1 MAISG
6 ISASRDVIG
15 HVTSDSRC
23 AVSYRRSVS
32 YSHTSVRLSVCPS
45 VGGSSKAADRLNLEE
60 DFDDDE
66 DDPDMM
72 SLDNS
77 MMSSMGLHNS
87 DRYRAGRH
95 GDQSSPAGTGGNS
108 LKTTHA
114 RK

>member
-1 MAISG
+1 
-6 ISASRDVIG
+6 
-15 HVTSDSRC
+15 
-23 AVSYRRSVS
+23 
-32 YSHTSVRLSVCPS
+32 
-45 VGGSSKAADRLNLEE
+45 
-60 DFDDDE
+60 
-66 DDPDMM
+66 MM